1 MSHLALSQPMFP
13 LAAELAAHP
22 LTRDCLLGCASVFVT
37 AAVLDGLAPRDTSGK
52 LQASGVWLLRGGWVL
67 LTTMLAYQG
76 LRTHSLPIA
85 SAAEVL
91 LSIAW
96 GVSGLALFLDLTFN
110 HRLPTWAIA
119 GTTSLCLVAAAFLGV
134 VEHPGLDTTGK
145 PLIAIHVGAAI
156 LAYCVLGA
164 QALNSAAY
172 LLQDRA
178 LARHQFG
185 GIYALLPALVPLDRV
200 GAQLMGAAVW
210 LLGLSLVIGATDWAQ
225 RDLALVAAPKLVAA
239 LITWLACFWTV
250 VQRRRQSLSGAAFA
264 RVSLLVAIPAVIALY
279 LSLPSSR

>member
-1 MSHLALSQPMFP
+1 MFP
-13 LAAELAAHP
+13 MAADLAAHP
-22 LTRDCLLGCASVFVT
+22 LTRDCLLGCASVFMV
-37 AAVLDGLAPRDTSGK
+37 AAVFVALVSKGVSGK
-52 LQASGVWLLRGGWVL
+52 LPAAGLWLLRAGWVL

-85 SAAEVL
+85 SPAEVL

-96 GVSGLALFLDLTFN
+96 GLSGLSLFLDLTFN

-119 GTTSLCLVAAAFLGV
+119 GTTALCLVAAAFIGV
-134 VEHPGLDTTGK
+134 VEHPLDKAGK
-145 PLIAIHVGAAI
+145 PLIAIHVGAAV

-164 QALNSAAY
+164 QALNSTAY

-185 GIYALLPALVPLDRV
+185 GIYALLPALVPLDRI

-225 RDLALVAAPKLVAA
+225 RDLSVVAAPKLIAA
-239 LITWLACFWTV
+239 LITWIACFWIV
-250 VQRRRQSLSGAAFA
+250 VQRRRQRLQGASFA
-264 RVSLLVAIPAVIALY
+264 RASLIAAIPAVVALT
-279 LSLPSSR
+279 LSLPSAR

>member
-1 MSHLALSQPMFP
+1 MSHLPQPYPMFP

-22 LTRDCLLGCASVFVT
+22 LSRDCLLGCASVFLI
-37 AAVLDGLAPRDTSGK
+37 AAVLDGLASKEGSGK
-52 LQASGVWLLRGGWVL
+52 WSVPALWLLRGGWVL

-76 LRTHSLPIA
+76 LRSHTLPIA
-85 SAAEVL
+85 SPAVL

-96 GVSGLALFLDLTFN
+96 GLSGLALFLDVTFN

-119 GTTSLCLVAAAFLGV
+119 GTTAVCLVAAGFLGV
-134 VEHPGLDTTGK
+134 VEHPLSTDGK
-145 PLIAIHVGAAI
+145 PLILIHVGSAI

-164 QALNSAAY
+164 QVLNSAAY

-185 GIYALLPALVPLDRV
+185 GIYALLPALVPLDRI

-225 RDLALVAAPKLVAA
+225 RDLALVASPKLIAA
-239 LITWLACFWTV
+239 LVTWLVCVWIV
-250 VQRRRQSLSGAAFA
+250 VQRRRLRLSGAAFA
-264 RVSLLVAIPAVIALY
+264 RASLLAAVPAVVALY

>member
-1 MSHLALSQPMFP
+1 MFP
-13 LAAELAAHP
+13 MAADLAAHP
-22 LTRDCLLGCASVFVT
+22 LTRDCLLGCASVFMV
-37 AAVLDGLAPRDTSGK
+37 AAVFDALVSKGVSGK
-52 LQASGVWLLRGGWVL
+52 LPAAGLWLLRAGWVL

-85 SAAEVL
+85 SPAEVL

-96 GVSGLALFLDLTFN
+96 GLSGLSLFLDLTFN

-119 GTTSLCLVAAAFLGV
+119 GTTALCLVAAAFIGV
-134 VEHPGLDTTGK
+134 VEHPLDKAGK
-145 PLIAIHVGAAI
+145 PLIAIHVGAAV

-164 QALNSAAY
+164 QALNSTAY

-185 GIYALLPALVPLDRV
+185 GIYALLPALVPLDRI

-225 RDLALVAAPKLVAA
+225 RDLSVVAAPKLIAA
-239 LITWLACFWTV
+239 LITWIACFWIV
-250 VQRRRQSLSGAAFA
+250 VQRRRQRLQGASFA
-264 RVSLLVAIPAVIALY
+264 RASLIAAIPAVVALT
-279 LSLPSSR
+279 LSLPSAR

>member
-1 MSHLALSQPMFP
+1 MVL
-13 LAAELAAHP
+13 LAASLAAHP
-22 LTRDCLLGCASVFVT
+22 LSKDCLLGCASVFLV
-37 AAVLDGLAPRDTSGK
+37 AAVLDGLAAKDAAGK
-52 LQASGVWLLRGGWVL
+52 LPSAGLWLLRAGWVL

-76 LRTHSLPIA
+76 LRTHALPIA
-85 SAAEVL
+85 SPAELL

-96 GVSGLALFLDLTFN
+96 GLAGLSLFLDLTFN

-119 GTTSLCLVAAAFLGV
+119 GATALCLVAAGFLGV
-134 VEHPGLDTTGK
+134 VEHPLDTAGK
-145 PLIAIHVGAAI
+145 PLIVMHVGAAV

-225 RDLALVAAPKLVAA
+225 RDLALVSAPKLSAA
-239 LITWLACFWTV
+239 LVTWLACVWII
-250 VQRRRQSLSGAAFA
+250 VQRRRQRLAGAAFA
-264 RVSLLVAIPAVIALY
+264 RASLLVALPAVVALC
-279 LSLPSSR
+279 LSLPTAR

>member
-1 MSHLALSQPMFP
+1 MSHLPLSQPMFP
-13 LAAELAAHP
+13 MAADLAAHP
-22 LTRDCLLGCASVFVT
+22 LSRDCLLGCASVFMV
-37 AAVLDGLAPRDTSGK
+37 AAVFDALVSKGVSGK
-52 LQASGVWLLRGGWVL
+52 LPAAGLWLLRAGWVL

-85 SAAEVL
+85 SPAEVL

-96 GVSGLALFLDLTFN
+96 GLSGLSLFLDLTFN

-119 GTTSLCLVAAAFLGV
+119 GTTALCLVVAAFIGV
-134 VEHPGLDTTGK
+134 VEHPLDKAGK
-145 PLIAIHVGAAI
+145 PLIAIHVGAAV

-164 QALNSAAY
+164 QALNSTAY

-185 GIYALLPALVPLDRV
+185 GIYALLPALVPLDRI

-225 RDLALVAAPKLVAA
+225 RDLSVVAAPKLIAA
-239 LITWLACFWTV
+239 LITWIACFWIV
-250 VQRRRQSLSGAAFA
+250 VQRRRQRLQGASFA
-264 RVSLLVAIPAVIALY
+264 RASLIAAIPAVVALT
-279 LSLPSSR
+279 LSLPSAR

>member
-1 MSHLALSQPMFP
+1 MSHLPQSASMLPM
-13 LAAELAAHP
+13 AAELAAHP
-22 LTRDCLLGCASVFVT
+22 LSRDCLLGCASVFLVS
-37 AAVLDGLAPRDTSGK
+37 AVLDGLASKEASGK
-52 LQASGVWLLRGGWVL
+52 LPAAGLWLLRGGWIL

-76 LRTHSLPIA
+76 LRTHALPVA
-85 SAAEVL
+85 SPAEIL

-96 GVSGLALFLDLTFN
+96 GLAGLSLFLDVTFN
-110 HRLPTWAIA
+110 HRLPTWASA
-119 GTTSLCLVAAAFLGV
+119 GTTALCLVAAAFLGV
-134 VEHPGLDTTGK
+134 VEHPLDTAGK
-145 PLIAIHVGAAI
+145 PLIAMHVGAAV

-185 GIYALLPALVPLDRV
+185 GIYALLPALVPLDRI

-225 RDLALVAAPKLVAA
+225 RDLALVAAPKLSAA
-239 LITWLACFWTV
+239 LITWLACFWIV
-250 VQRRRQSLSGAAFA
+250 VQRRRQRLPGAAFA
-264 RVSLLVAIPAVIALY
+264 RASLYVAIPAVVALY
-279 LSLPSSR
+279 LSLPASR

>member
-1 MSHLALSQPMFP
+1 MLP

-22 LTRDCLLGCASVFVT
+22 LTGDCLLGCAAVFLT
-37 AAVLDGLAPRDTSGK
+37 AAVLDGLAPRDNSGK

-119 GTTSLCLVAAAFLGV
+119 GTTALCIVVAAFLGV

-185 GIYALLPALVPLDRV
+185 GIYALLPALVPLDRI
-200 GAQLMGAAVW
+200 GSQLMGAAVW
-210 LLGLSLVIGATDWAQ
+210 LLGLSLVIGATDWGQ
-225 RDLALVAAPKLVAA
+225 RDLAAVAAPKLIAA
-239 LITWLACFWTV
+239 LITWLACCWIV
-250 VQRRRQSLSGAAFA
+250 VQRRRQHLQGASFA
-264 RVSLLVAIPAVIALY
+264 RASLLVAIPALIALY
-279 LSLPSSR
+279 LSLPASR

>member
-1 MSHLALSQPMFP
+1 MFP
-13 LAAELAAHP
+13 MAAELAAHP
-22 LTRDCLLGCASVFVT
+22 LTRDCLLGCASVFLT

-52 LQASGVWLLRGGWVL
+52 LQVSGVWLLRGGWVL

-85 SAAEVL
+85 SPAEVL

-96 GVSGLALFLDLTFN
+96 GVSGLALFLDSTFN

-119 GTTSLCLVAAAFLGV
+119 GTTALCLVAAGLLGV
-134 VEHPGLDTTGK
+134 VEHPLDTVGK

-185 GIYALLPALVPLDRV
+185 GIYALLPALVPLDRI

-225 RDLALVAAPKLVAA
+225 RDLAAVAAPKLIAS
-239 LITWLACFWTV
+239 LITWLACGWIV
-250 VQRRRQSLSGAAFA
+250 VQRRRQHLRGAAFA
-264 RVSLLVAIPAVIALY
+264 RASLLAAIPAVVALY
-279 LSLPSSR
+279 LSLPTSR

>member
-1 MSHLALSQPMFP
+1 MSHLPQPSPMF
-13 LAAELAAHP
+13 LMAAELAAHP
-22 LTRDCLLGCASVFVT
+22 LSRECLLGCASVFLI
-37 AAVLDGLAPRDTSGK
+37 AAVLDGLASKEASGK
-52 LQASGVWLLRGGWVL
+52 WSVPALWLLRGGWVL

-76 LRTHSLPIA
+76 LRSHTLPIA
-85 SAAEVL
+85 SPAEVL

-96 GVSGLALFLDLTFN
+96 GLSGLALFLDVTFN

-119 GTTSLCLVAAAFLGV
+119 GTTAVCLVAAGFLGV
-134 VEHPGLDTTGK
+134 VEHPLSTDGK
-145 PLIAIHVGAAI
+145 PLILIHVGAAI

-164 QALNSAAY
+164 QVLNSAAY

-185 GIYALLPALVPLDRV
+185 GIYALLPALVPLDRI

-225 RDLALVAAPKLVAA
+225 RDLALVASPKLIASLV
-239 LITWLACFWTV
+239 TWLVCVWIV
-250 VQRRRQSLSGAAFA
+250 VQRRRLRLSGAAFA
-264 RVSLLVAIPAVIALY
+264 RASLLAAVPAVVALY

>member
-1 MSHLALSQPMFP
+1 MSHLPLSQPMFP
-13 LAAELAAHP
+13 MAADLAAHP
-22 LTRDCLLGCASVFVT
+22 LSRDCLLGCASVFMV
-37 AAVLDGLAPRDTSGK
+37 AAVFDALVSKGVSGK
-52 LQASGVWLLRGGWVL
+52 LPAAGLWLLRAGWVL

-85 SAAEVL
+85 SPAEVL

-96 GVSGLALFLDLTFN
+96 GLSGLSLFLDLTFN

-119 GTTSLCLVAAAFLGV
+119 GTTALCLVAAAFIGV
-134 VEHPGLDTTGK
+134 VEHPLDKAGK
-145 PLIAIHVGAAI
+145 PLIAIHVGAAV

-164 QALNSAAY
+164 QALNSTAY

-185 GIYALLPALVPLDRV
+185 GIYALLPALVPLDRI

-225 RDLALVAAPKLVAA
+225 RDLSVVAAPKLIAA
-239 LITWLACFWTV
+239 LITWIACFWIV
-250 VQRRRQSLSGAAFA
+250 VQRRRQRLQGASFA
-264 RVSLLVAIPAVIALY
+264 RASLIAAIPAVVALT
-279 LSLPSSR
+279 LSLPSAR